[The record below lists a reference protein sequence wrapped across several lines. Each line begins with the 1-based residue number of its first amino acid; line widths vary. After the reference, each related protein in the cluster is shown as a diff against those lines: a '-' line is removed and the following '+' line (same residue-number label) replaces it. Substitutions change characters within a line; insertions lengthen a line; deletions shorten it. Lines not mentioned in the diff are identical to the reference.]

1 MNFDI
6 YNIKLEPEKY
16 GNSISLK
23 ELSSFLNYSNKA
35 YYSSNPVIS
44 DNVYDILID
53 ILTNRDSNN
62 NF

>member
-16 GNSISLK
+16 GNNVSLK

-44 DNVYDILID
+44 EIYMIY
-53 ILTNRDSNN
+53 
-62 NF
+62 